1 MGASGLGAGTGA
13 GAAALGAAGLGAG
26 AGVGAAALGDEIPI
40 NSPNFDMVFNL

>member
-1 MGASGLGAGTGA
+1 LGAEAGA

-26 AGVGAAALGDEIPI
+26 VGATALGASASGDEIPI